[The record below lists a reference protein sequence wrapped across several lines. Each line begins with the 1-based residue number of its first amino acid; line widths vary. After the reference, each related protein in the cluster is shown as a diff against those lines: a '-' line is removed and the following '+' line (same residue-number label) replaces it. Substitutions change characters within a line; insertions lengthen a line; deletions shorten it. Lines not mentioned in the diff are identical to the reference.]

1 MRAVGTFCLAKKD
14 VSGENKKKGTKK
26 KERLVGRAE
35 ERRVG

>member
-14 VSGENKKKGTKK
+14 VSGENKKGGMRK

-35 ERRVG
+35 EERV